1 MMCDVGLNDRT
12 PLKPNCYWC
21 CKSITVNFI
30 NHNMIPSI
38 QQVHFVNTPDSHWSA
53 NEREN
58 GRLLTFFPIRIFHHI
73 TGITTLSLHYTVW
86 FKESQT
92 GCWSQD
98 IRFSSVPIET
108 TRALRLF
115 YVFGEVATSLWD
127 LTGDSGTGTELQS
140 PYGVID
146 LWCIYNKA
154 SNIIYDRQ
162 ELLARAN
169 ILLSWE
175 VDVKIYV

>member
-1 MMCDVGLNDRT
+1 MKEKTADRW
-12 PLKPNCYWC
+12 P
-21 CKSITVNFI
+21 
-30 NHNMIPSI
+30 
-38 QQVHFVNTPDSHWSA
+38 
-53 NEREN
+53 
-58 GRLLTFFPIRIFHHI
+58 FFPIRIFHHI
-73 TGITTLSLHYTVW
+73 TGITTLSLHYTVC
-86 FKESQT
+86 FKDTQT

-98 IRFSSVPIET
+98 IRFSSVPTET

-127 LTGDSGTGTELQS
+127 LTGDSGTCTEFQS

-154 SNIIYDRQ
+154 SDIIYDRP

-175 VDVKIYV
+175 VDVTIYVWLVHTYEWILNDAQS